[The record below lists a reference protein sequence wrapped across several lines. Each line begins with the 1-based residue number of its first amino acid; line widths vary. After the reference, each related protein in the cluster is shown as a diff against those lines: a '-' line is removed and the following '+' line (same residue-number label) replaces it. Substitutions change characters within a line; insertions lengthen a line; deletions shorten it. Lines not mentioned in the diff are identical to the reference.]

1 MNRITLILLLLVV
14 STYNLNAK
22 KFTVIHIEIQ
32 SYDCTDFMLFTD
44 DQDDV
49 DDIYDYCYYSIS
61 CRGNIKWN
69 YTVIDN
75 FGISDILQYYTAHLV
90 SGSYAGPDFTYVLKE
105 ILSGKEVAKLYNIGD
120 KKIIIEFLPS
130 SYNYN
135 NNSIYKLDEYFYLQ
149 NQNGIITLSK
159 KSNIQV
165 NKISIIDLNGKTIY
179 SSDIDQ
185 SSYYIDVSN
194 SSAGQY
200 YLSIIIPQNYLL
212 KKITLLK

>member
-1 MNRITLILLLLVV
+1 MNRITLILLLLII
-14 STYNLNAK
+14 SINILNAVK
-22 KFTVIHIEIQ
+22 PTVIYIEEKSNIC
-32 SYDCTDFMLFTD
+32 SDLMILNDENND
-44 DQDDV
+44 GR
-49 DDIYDYCYYSIS
+49 YDYSFYYIW
-61 CRGNIKWN
+61 CRGDFQRQ
-69 YTVIDN
+69 YSVIDN
-75 FGISDILQYYTAHLV
+75 YGISDKLQYYTAHLV

-159 KSNIQV
+159 KSSFEV
-165 NKISIIDLNGKTIY
+165 MKISIIDLNGKTIY

-194 SSAGQY
+194 SSDGQY
-200 YLSIIIPQNYLL
+200 YLSIIIPQNYLM